1 MYEKNILLSKGMDA
15 SRRGK
20 LMCIKVRML
29 DDTVGVFHL
38 GVSDLSLYFFKT
50 FLQHK
55 AIGQALFDEVCRH
68 LNLLECDYFGLEFLD
83 AYGNHVRTLSDQ
95 RESFY
100 CPFQCW
106 LDRDKPI
113 LRQITAAASDA
124 RFYFVVKFY
133 CPDPTDLEEEY
144 TRYLYALQVS
154 QCHLWVLA
162 R

>member
-1 MYEKNILLSKGMDA
+1 M
-15 SRRGK
+15 
-20 LMCIKVRML
+20 
-29 DDTVGVFHL
+29 
-38 GVSDLSLYFFKT
+38 
-50 FLQHK
+50 
-55 AIGQALFDEVCRH
+55 CRH

-83 AYGNHVRTLSDQ
+83 AYGNHVSTL
-95 RESFY
+95 RNKNKLLLFR
-100 CPFQCW
+100 FQCW

-154 QCHLWVLA
+154 QYRLRVIERQCFYIISG
-162 R
+162 